1 VTGPALLAGGFV
13 RRSLR
18 ADPVPGKDGTEFM
31 EQNQI
36 DSLSNRRLFKM
47 TDLVCAWCDVD
58 ARVPCET
65 RDDQGRVAQ
74 TWTKCAYC
82 GRTELK
88 NRVRGGNGPQIR
100 EQNQID
106 R

>member
-65 RDDQGRVAQ
+65 RDDKGELI
-74 TWTKCAYC
+74 TSWTKCAYC
-82 GRTELK
+82 GRTEL
-88 NRVRGGNGPQIR
+88 GPKLGRQTPIPA
-100 EQNQID
+100 
-106 R
+106 